1 MNPPMRS
8 FFSGSIPSR
17 QRQTLIWIGIL
28 WLAVQ
33 AFFLWKNG
41 MVTTGEAGKYIYQAH
56 LYLGTGRPETPNL
69 WLYFLQIG
77 LLALCMRLKLSLVF
91 VMCIQLLSNLIAT
104 YCFYRTILYLFK
116 ERRVALAGTILLIL
130 NYPYQQ
136 WNTFLQTESLFYSL
150 TLITSCYIVH
160 IEKLNV
166 KKLLT
171 TILLLMILC
180 ITRPTGLLFIP
191 PAFIYLFFVFFRN
204 MSTAK
209 KTALLAFIGIGFLFL
224 LDRALGSGGELD
236 FMLPFR
242 EEMIICGVPALAHSL
257 PVLTTVDGNS
267 IYGLA
272 YYIIHNPGQ
281 FFRLAGL
288 RTMAFFGLFRSY
300 YSTSHNIYLVVF
312 FSCVHVMA
320 LVSIP
325 YWIKDLRY
333 KFYFILSIILL
344 NWLTMIFTCD
354 DWSNRFYLSISPFL
368 IILGMPLLLKFF
380 KNQQMKDGPGVNSPY
395 SRIQRDSR

>member
-1 MNPPMRS
+1 MNLVMRS
-8 FFSGSIPSR
+8 FFPGSTSSR
-17 QRQTLIWIGIL
+17 GRQTLAAIGIL
-28 WLAVQ
+28 WLIVN

-41 MVTTGEAGKYIYQAH
+41 MVTNGEAGKYISQAH

-77 LLALCMRLKLSLVF
+77 LLALCIRLKLSLAF
-91 VMCIQLLSNLIAT
+91 VMGIQLLFNLIAT

-150 TLITSCYIVH
+150 AVIMSCYLVH
-160 IEKLNV
+160 IEKLTV
-166 KKLLT
+166 KKLFT
-171 TILLLMILC
+171 TILLLAILC

-191 PAFIYLFFVFFRN
+191 PAFIYLFLVFFRN

-224 LDRALGSGGELD
+224 LDRVLGSGGELD
-236 FMLPFR
+236 FMRPFR

-257 PVLTTVDGNS
+257 PALTTVDGNS

-272 YYIIHNPGQ
+272 YYILHNPGQ

-300 YSTSHNIYLVVF
+300 YSTSHNLYLVIF
-312 FSCVHVMA
+312 FSCIHVMA
-320 LVSIP
+320 LASIP
-325 YWIKDLRY
+325 YWIKNLLY

-344 NWLTMIFTCD
+344 NWLTMILTCD

-368 IILGMPLLLKFF
+368 IILGMPLLLKVL
-380 KNQQMKDGPGVNSPY
+380 KTNE
-395 SRIQRDSR
+395 